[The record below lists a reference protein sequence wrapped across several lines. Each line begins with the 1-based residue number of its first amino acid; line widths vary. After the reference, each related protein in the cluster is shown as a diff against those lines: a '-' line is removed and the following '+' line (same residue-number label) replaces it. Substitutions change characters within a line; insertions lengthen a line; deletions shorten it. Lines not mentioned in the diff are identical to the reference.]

1 MWKWS
6 TFEVLVLLVYVI
18 LFVSAYTSQA
28 VKIIKNKSSEN
39 VDKTAFIRVSV
50 GQFFFT
56 IYSFSLKR
64 IGFFLGSALTLLS
77 VIILSAC
84 ILIYRKK

>member
-1 MWKWS
+1 MWIKP
-6 TFEVLVLLVYVI
+6 LLSGS
-18 LFVSAYTSQA
+18 VSGS
-28 VKIIKNKSSEN
+28 
-39 VDKTAFIRVSV
+39 
-50 GQFFFT
+50 FFFT

-77 VIILSAC
+77 VIILSVC